1 MRPLPGMRIVGL
13 YPLRFDADLAVAILD
28 NAGIEG
34 VVIDDAHAESAGF
47 GRTEGYA
54 VTVRSEIA
62 EDAHVALTNDRR
74 GDHEAEALDQAF
86 HHRGFAGRPTWVR
99 YGTYTALTALAGP
112 VTVAALMHAWWLLD
126 GFFP

>member
-1 MRPLPGMRIVGL
+1 MRPLPGMRVVGL

-54 VTVRSEIA
+54 VAVRSEIA
-62 EDAHVALTNDRR
+62 EASRADPP
-74 GDHEAEALDQAF
+74 
-86 HHRGFAGRPTWVR
+86 GFV
-99 YGTYTALTALAGP
+99 TARTPL
-112 VTVAALMHAWWLLD
+112 
-126 GFFP
+126 